1 MFIKPELFAPDFKD
15 PTRIPS
21 ELFLYAFPI
30 QFFSVKKKQ
39 KRRRGSS
46 TKKKLEDWGK
56 ANSMASLNASED
68 HLPQQ
73 EQLPQT
79 SYTGQL

>member
-30 QFFSVKKKQ
+30 QFFSVKKKT
-39 KRRRGSS
+39 K
-46 TKKKLEDWGK
+46 TKKRQQHKEEARRLGK
-56 ANSMASLNASED
+56 SKFNGIIECL
-68 HLPQQ
+68 
-73 EQLPQT
+73 
-79 SYTGQL
+79 